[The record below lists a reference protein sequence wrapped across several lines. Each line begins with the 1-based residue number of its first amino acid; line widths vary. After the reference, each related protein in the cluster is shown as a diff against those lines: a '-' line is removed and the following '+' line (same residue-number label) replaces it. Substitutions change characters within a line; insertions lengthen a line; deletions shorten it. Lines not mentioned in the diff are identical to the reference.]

1 MFFQEQ
7 WDTLVNGII
16 RPPRLNY
23 SSDSL
28 GPETFKC
35 GGLPVRRVDI
45 SLTNPRG
52 HKIVGS
58 FWGLDRDHLTP
69 APCVVYCHGNGS
81 ARVEALDILRS
92 MLSRGIQVCAFDF
105 SGSGQ
110 SEGKWVSLGAYEKDD
125 LKTIVEHLR
134 HSHRVT
140 SVAVWGR
147 SMGAATAL
155 LYTQDDPMIAGLILD
170 SPYSDLK
177 QLASELCQMGAF
189 PIPTWAVS
197 MALPFVQS
205 SIQER
210 ARFDLYD
217 CSPIFCVGK
226 IFVPAVFAC
235 ARNDTFIQPDHVFRL
250 FKAHGGWKSLSV
262 FDGDHVSRRPRKFQ
276 LFATAVL
283 LDCFGLPK
291 PAELESY
298 LGDLAGIANMDFLD
312 PSQLDQR
319 PTVLNISPT
328 PSVPP
333 SKASSVCAS
342 AKYIIQN

>member
-58 FWGLDRDHLTP
+58 FWGFDRDHLTP

-226 IFVPAVFAC
+226 IFVPAIFAC

-250 FKAHGGWKSLSV
+250 FKAHGGWKSLYV
-262 FDGDHVSRRPRKFQ
+262 FDGDNVSRRPASMAPKYVFI
-276 LFATAVL
+276 FALYNRYNRV
-283 LDCFGLPK
+283 
-291 PAELESY
+291 
-298 LGDLAGIANMDFLD
+298 
-312 PSQLDQR
+312 
-319 PTVLNISPT
+319 
-328 PSVPP
+328 
-333 SKASSVCAS
+333 
-342 AKYIIQN
+342 